1 MKNDPILSAIINFLV
16 PVIALYGLFFLV
28 DFFKNG
34 FSAFIYAVVLFV
46 SAFMIYAVKFA
57 SSNKS
62 PVSEINFEFIIFS
75 LLLVFMSYL
84 VAVLMLVTDLFGL

>member
-28 DFFKNG
+28 DFLKSG

-46 SAFMIYAVKFA
+46 SGFMIYTVKF
-57 SSNKS
+57 SSSKKS
-62 PVSEINFEFIIFS
+62 PFSEINFEFITFS
-75 LLLVFMSYL
+75 LLLVFISYL
-84 VAVLMLVTDLFGL
+84 VAAVIFLTDIFRI